1 MKFVVEYTNIIN
13 DQLIIFSNLL
23 KIKDITNFYFEYVGL
38 FLADHDLSINLYK
51 ITINLFGI
59 PITYFHNYLTRVWE
73 KPFLVVDSYGKIYK
87 PSNTKTLTSVPR
99 RIFIINVMYLP
110 KGIYFA
116 SPFADERLEPE
127 DIEKSWDIS
136 SSFLILSWDI
146 HR

>member
-1 MKFVVEYTNIIN
+1 MCNFFGFYGFAKSDLYEMAFSYENQWYNKFLFRICRF
-13 DQLIIFSNLL
+13 IFSWPRCLHKLIQN
-23 KIKDITNFYFEYVGL
+23 Y
-38 FLADHDLSINLYK
+38 YK
-51 ITINLFGI
+51 LIWY
-59 PITYFHNYLTRVWE
+59 ITYFHNYLARAWE